1 MVPWFK
7 YLIYL
12 LEICATVYILAG
24 LGLLLAQRRI
34 VFVPCKPIVATPA
47 DYGLAYESVT
57 IPIHSEESIHGW
69 WVPAEAENAPV
80 LLYLHGNGGNVSS
93 NLPRVQRYRA
103 VGFSVFLIDY
113 RGYGL
118 SEGRFPSEQRVYE
131 DAETAWRYLVEQRE
145 IDPQQLYVFGHSLG
159 GAIALELATRQPQ
172 IPGLV
177 VEGTFTSIRDMAV
190 EEKGYGW
197 LPVNWL
203 LTQRFNSMKKVSSL
217 QTPIFFIHGTD
228 DRVVPA
234 YMSERL
240 YQAASGRKAL
250 WLVEMARHNDV
261 ATVAGTAYEKRI
273 WQFLV
278 EERQLTRENIT
289 LKR

>member
-1 MVPWFK
+1 MVPWLK
-7 YLIYL
+7 YLLYF
-12 LEICATVYILAG
+12 LEISAIAYLMAS

-34 VFVPCKPIVATPA
+34 VFVPCKPIVATPD

-57 IPIHSEESIHGW
+57 IPVNAEETIHGW
-69 WVPAEAENAPV
+69 WVPSQLADAPV
-80 LLYLHGNGGNVSS
+80 LLYFHGNGGNVSS
-93 NLPRVQRYRA
+93 NLPRVERYHT

-118 SEGRFPSEQRVYE
+118 SQGRFPSEKRVYE

-145 IDPQQLYVFGHSLG
+145 IDPQRLYVFGHSLG
-159 GAIALELATRQPQ
+159 GAIALELATRHPQ

-177 VEGTFTSIRDMAV
+177 VEGTFTSIRNMAV

-203 LTQRFNSMKKVSSL
+203 LTERFNSLQKVSSL

-228 DRVVPA
+228 DQVVPA
-234 YMSERL
+234 YMSDRL
-240 YQAASGRKAL
+240 YQAASGRKEL
-250 WLVEMARHNDV
+250 WFVETARHNDV
-261 ATVAGTAYEKRI
+261 ATIAGTAYEKRI
-273 WQFLV
+273 WEFLV
-278 EERQLTRENIT
+278 QQ
-289 LKR
+289 

>member
-1 MVPWFK
+1 MVPWLR
-7 YLIYL
+7 YLIYF
-12 LEICATVYILAG
+12 LEISAIAYILAG

-34 VFVPCKPIVATPA
+34 VFVPCKPIVATPT
-47 DYGLAYESVT
+47 DYGLPYESVT
-57 IPIHSEESIHGW
+57 IPINSEESIHGW

-118 SEGRFPSEQRVYE
+118 SEGRFPSEKRVYE

-203 LTQRFNSMKKVSSL
+203 LTQRFNSVKKVSSL

-240 YQAASGRKAL
+240 YRAASGRKEL
-250 WLVEMARHNDV
+250 WLVETARHNDV

-273 WQFLV
+273 WQFLI
-278 EERQLTRENIT
+278 EEDD
-289 LKR
+289 

>member
-1 MVPWFK
+1 MVPWLK
-7 YLIYL
+7 YLIYF
-12 LEICATVYILAG
+12 LEICAIAYVMAG
-24 LGLLLAQRRI
+24 LGLLLAQQRL
-34 VFVPCKPIVATPA
+34 VFVPCQPIVATP
-47 DYGLAYESVT
+47 DEYSLPYESVT
-57 IPIHSEESIHGW
+57 IPLNSEESIHGW
-69 WVPAEAENAPV
+69 WIPAEAKNAPV
-80 LLYLHGNGGNVSS
+80 LLYLHGNGGNISS
-93 NLPRVQRYRA
+93 NLPRVQRYHT

-118 SEGRFPSEQRVYE
+118 SQGRFPSEQRVYE

-177 VEGTFTSIRDMAV
+177 VEGAFTSIRDMAV

-203 LTQRFNSMKKVSSL
+203 LTQRFNSLKKVSSL

-240 YQAASGRKAL
+240 YQAASGRKEL
-250 WLVEMARHNDV
+250 WLVAMAGHNDV
-261 ATVAGTAYEKRI
+261 AVIAGTAYEKRI
-273 WQFLV
+273 WQFLL
-278 EERQLTRENIT
+278 EA
-289 LKR
+289 

>member
-1 MVPWFK
+1 
-7 YLIYL
+7 
-12 LEICATVYILAG
+12 
-24 LGLLLAQRRI
+24 
-34 VFVPCKPIVATPA
+34 
-47 DYGLAYESVT
+47 
-57 IPIHSEESIHGW
+57 
-69 WVPAEAENAPV
+69 
-80 LLYLHGNGGNVSS
+80 
-93 NLPRVQRYRA
+93 
-103 VGFSVFLIDY
+103 
-113 RGYGL
+113 
-118 SEGRFPSEQRVYE
+118 VYE

-159 GAIALELATRQPQ
+159 GAIALELATRQRQ

-203 LTQRFNSMKKVSSL
+203 LTQRFNSVKKVSSL

-240 YQAASGRKAL
+240 YQAASGRKEL
-250 WLVEMARHNDV
+250 WLVETARHNDV

-273 WQFLV
+273 WQFLI
-278 EERQLTRENIT
+278 EERQLTSENIT
-289 LKR
+289 LQK